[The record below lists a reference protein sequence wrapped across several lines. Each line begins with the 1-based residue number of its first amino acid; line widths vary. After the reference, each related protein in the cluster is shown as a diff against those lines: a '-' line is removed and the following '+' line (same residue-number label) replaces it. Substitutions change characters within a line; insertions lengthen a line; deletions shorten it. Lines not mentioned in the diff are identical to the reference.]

1 MIARY
6 WRGWT
11 TSRQADA
18 YEKLLTKKVLPSLR
32 NVEGYRGGYL
42 LRSDL
47 PDGAEFVVLNL
58 FDSLDSVKRFAGS
71 HYTVPVFEPQAR
83 KIAAPRSR
91 ETSRVSVWVDCV
103 GLVFRPV

>member
-83 KIAAPRSR
+83 KLLCKIDPVARHYEVRAA
-91 ETSRVSVWVDCV
+91 TV
-103 GLVFRPV
+103 